1 MGLDLSQSMRVER
14 ARWHFLQEGVLPG
27 REIAPHI
34 SRSWSRCR
42 GVDIPTQQAEPVSLA
57 DLSIRKESASWLLE
71 CAQPELDALSEHV
84 VGQGCV
90 VILSD
95 AEGMILD
102 EIGSPEFLPKA
113 QRVALTPGV
122 DWSEGCRGTNAI
134 GTALAE
140 KVPVMVMGS
149 EHLLAANGA
158 LGCAAAPIMTAQ
170 GQLAGVLDISGES
183 FRIDVH
189 AMGLVRMAAT
199 QVEHRML
206 SQHAHGELVHFHR
219 RPRLLH
225 TPREGLLWVVD
236 GRIQGLNRV
245 ATELLGMGW
254 SHLLGVH
261 IHEIFGA
268 RWPVLQRVPGL
279 FTHRTSVQWA
289 VSVERRSHSQY
300 HSDPRI
306 SADQTKAPTSQ
317 RPAKPE
323 PTELDRLLTKAVRVL
338 DAGLPVLV
346 RGETGSGKEIFSRRV
361 HAASRRADGPL
372 VAVNCA
378 AFPDTLIEA
387 ELFGYE
393 EGAFTGARRRGMQGR
408 LREAHG
414 GILFLDEIGDMP
426 MPLQTRLLRVLEER
440 RVRPLGSTQDF
451 PLDFDL
457 VCATHR
463 DLAQLVREQRF
474 REDLLYRLRG
484 FEVTIPPLR
493 ERTDRRQLIGHL
505 FEQARTNSPNVSMS
519 DAALDVLD
527 GHLWP
532 GNVREL
538 IGVLRSAVVLADPG
552 TMLMPADFPLQTT
565 SSRQQLPGRQR
576 STAKVEPLSAPEHP
590 LAALTQHAIDQA
602 LANHRGNVGHAAL
615 SLGIHR
621 STLYRHLAR
630 RSASS

>member
-1 MGLDLSQSMRVER
+1 MDLDLSRSMRVER
-14 ARWHFLQEGVLPG
+14 ARWHFFQEGVLPG
-27 REIAPHI
+27 GEIAPHI
-34 SRSWSRCR
+34 CRSWSRCR
-42 GVDIPTQQAEPVSLA
+42 GVDIPAQQAEPVSLA
-57 DLSIRKESASWLLE
+57 DLSIRKESASRFLQ

-95 AEGMILD
+95 ADGMILD

-113 QRVALTPGV
+113 QRIALTPGV
-122 DWSEGCRGTNAI
+122 EWSEACRGTNAI

-140 KVPVMVMGS
+140 RAPVMVMGS
-149 EHLLAANGA
+149 EHFLAANSV

-183 FRIDVH
+183 IRIDVH
-189 AMGLVRMAAT
+189 AMGLVRMAAA

-206 SQHAHGELVHFHR
+206 SQQAEGELVHFHR

-236 GRIQGLNRV
+236 GRVQGLNRV
-245 ATELLGMGW
+245 ATELLGVGW
-254 SHLLGVH
+254 SHLLG
-261 IHEIFGA
+261 IHVTGIFGA
-268 RWPVLQRVPGL
+268 RWPGLQHAPGL
-279 FTHRTSVQWA
+279 FTHRTGVQWA
-289 VSVERRSHSQY
+289 VSVETRHA
-300 HSDPRI
+300 PRHRGSPNTEAPQNVAPI
-306 SADQTKAPTSQ
+306 RPKKAAA
-317 RPAKPE
+317 PAPAE
-323 PTELDRLLTKAVRVL
+323 MDGLLAKAVRVL

-346 RGETGSGKEIFSRRV
+346 HGETGSGKEVFCRRL
-361 HAASRRADGPL
+361 HAASRRANGPL

-426 MPLQTRLLRVLEER
+426 LSLQTRLLRVLEER
-440 RVRPLGSTQDF
+440 RVRPLGAAQDF

-463 DLAQLVREQRF
+463 DLAQWVREHRF

-493 ERTDRRQLIGHL
+493 ERTDRRQLIASL
-505 FEQARTNSPNVSMS
+505 FDQVGAGSQSLTLSS
-519 DAALDVLD
+519 DALDALDA
-527 GHLWP
+527 HPWP

-538 IGVLRSAVVLADPG
+538 IVALRSAVALADPG
-552 TMLMPADFPLQTT
+552 AVLMPADLPIAGGAKGCLPD
-565 SSRQQLPGRQR
+565 RQAPAAAMK
-576 STAKVEPLSAPEHP
+576 TVAEPEHP
-590 LAALTQHAIDQA
+590 LAQLAQQAMEQA
-602 LANHRGNVGHAAL
+602 LVNHQGHVGQAAR

-630 RSASS
+630 RAPR

>member
-1 MGLDLSQSMRVER
+1 MGLDVSQSMRVER

-27 REIAPHI
+27 GEIAPHI

-57 DLSIRKESASWLLE
+57 DLSIRKESASWLLQ

-95 AEGMILD
+95 ADGMILD

-113 QRVALTPGV
+113 QRIALTPGV
-122 DWSEGCRGTNAI
+122 DWSEACRGTNAI

-140 KVPVMVMGS
+140 QAPVMVMGS
-149 EHLLAANGA
+149 EHFLAANGA

-183 FRIDVH
+183 IRIDVH

-206 SQHAHGELVHFHR
+206 SQHTQGELVHFHK

-236 GRIQGLNRV
+236 GHIQGLNRV
-245 ATELLGMGW
+245 ATELLGLGW
-254 SHLLGVH
+254 SHLLGIP

-268 RWPVLQRVPGL
+268 RWPVLLRAPGL
-279 FTHRTSVQWA
+279 FTHHTGVQWA
-289 VSVERRSHSQY
+289 VSVEQRNRARHHSDLRMRSHQNAA
-300 HSDPRI
+300 
-306 SADQTKAPTSQ
+306 SAPPMMTA
-317 RPAKPE
+317 PE
-323 PTELDRLLTKAVRVL
+323 PTELDNLLSKVVRVL

-346 RGETGSGKEIFSRRV
+346 RGETGSGKEVFSRRV

-378 AFPDTLIEA
+378 AFPEALIEA

-426 MPLQTRLLRVLEER
+426 LPLQTRLLRVLEER

-474 REDLLYRLRG
+474 RGDLLYRLRG

-493 ERTDRRQLIGHL
+493 ERADRRQLIVRL
-505 FEQARTNSPNVSMS
+505 FEQAGANSRNVSLS

-527 GHLWP
+527 DHPWP

-538 IGVLRSAVVLADPG
+538 MGVLRSAVVLADPG
-552 TMLMPADFPLQTT
+552 TRLKPTDLPIQATA
-565 SSRQQLPGRQR
+565 SSGESAYRQQPA
-576 STAKVEPLSAPEHP
+576 AKVEPLPGQEHP
-590 LAALTQHAIDQA
+590 LAALTQHAMDEA
-602 LANHRGNVGHAAL
+602 LENHQGNVAQAAL

-630 RSASS
+630 RSAST